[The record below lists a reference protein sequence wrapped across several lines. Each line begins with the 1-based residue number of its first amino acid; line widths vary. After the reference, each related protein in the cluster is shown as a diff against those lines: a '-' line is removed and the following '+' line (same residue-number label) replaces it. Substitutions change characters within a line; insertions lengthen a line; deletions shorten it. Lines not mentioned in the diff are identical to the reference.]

1 MLAIAFAK
9 LGLFP
14 NTPLSRRAV
23 CTLMATP
30 LVALAE
36 DEEGGGN
43 VHGCQERRLVRYSGV
58 IESNALASLNG
69 VLESLAC
76 ESSEPIHLHIQSQGG
91 ELIPA
96 LYTADLIQSLSA
108 PVITYVDGIAAS
120 AATLLSVSGHHRLIT
135 PHSVMLIHQLSTSH
149 AGNFAQLEQQ
159 TENDRVLM
167 EQIKSIYMRSFTN
180 PVQVL
185 NKLLATDRYLTA
197 DVCLDLGLVDSV
209 Q

>member
-1 MLAIAFAK
+1 M
-9 LGLFP
+9 
-14 NTPLSRRAV
+14 
-23 CTLMATP
+23 
-30 LVALAE
+30 
-36 DEEGGGN
+36 
-43 VHGCQERRLVRYSGV
+43 RYSGA

-96 LYTADLIQSLSA
+96 LYTADLIQSLGA

-167 EQIKSIYMRSFTN
+167 EQIKSIYMRSFTK